1 VRPPS
6 RLGWLGQIPEVRWAL
21 TSTAAFAAAL
31 LAGLTAAPSWVA
43 GVLFALCYAGGG
55 WEPGLAGLQALR
67 QRVLDVD
74 VLMVVAALAAAAIGQ
89 VFDGALLIVIFATS
103 GALEAAMTQRT
114 AASVRALLDVAPER
128 AVLLD
133 PGGTERDVSAAQ
145 LAVGDVVLVRPGER
159 VPADGRVRSGESE
172 LDQAALTGESLPV
185 RRGPGEQVLAGTLNG
200 TGALTVLVERAAAD
214 SVLARVATQVEQAS
228 HAKANRQLFIERVE
242 QRYSLVVVAVTLAL
256 IAVPLA
262 LGAAFTATLLRAMT
276 FMIVASPCAVVLATM
291 PPLLSVIANA
301 GRHGML
307 VKNAVVL
314 EQLADIDTVALDKT
328 GTLTVGTPHI
338 TDIVVL
344 DNRDENAVLRLA
356 AAAEA
361 PSEHPLARA
370 LTGAATS
377 RGLNLSQATGF
388 RAQPGRGV
396 HALVDGRQVL
406 VGHPVLLPDGPV
418 SRGAHRAVA
427 LLEQG
432 GRTAV
437 VVIVDDRPAAVL
449 GLSDTVRPA
458 AAATVAELTSLT
470 SRRPVLLTGDN
481 PFAAKHL
488 AGIVGIS
495 DIRAGLLPQ
504 DKTTAV
510 QQLQHTGRR
519 VLLVGDGINDAPALA
534 TADVGIAI
542 GGAGSDLA
550 LQAADAVVV
559 RDDLRTIPAV
569 IALAR
574 RARRVVTANLIFA
587 ATVITVLVVWDLS
600 GYLPLPL
607 GVAGHES
614 STVIVGLNGLRLL
627 SSRAWPTTTAMVH
640 AGSAQQPRQ
649 SRPGA
654 TPSRI
659 ADGITGGS
667 TDLQH
672 PTAAQAAHR

>member
-6 RLGWLGQIPEVRWAL
+6 RLGWLGQVPEVRWAL
-21 TSTAAFAAAL
+21 MSTAAFTAAL
-31 LAGLTAAPSWVA
+31 LVGLTAVPGWLV
-43 GVLFALCYAGGG
+43 GVLFALCYAAGG

-74 VLMVVAALAAAAIGQ
+74 VLMVVAALAAAAIRQ

-103 GALEAAMTQRT
+103 GALEAAMTSRT

-133 PGGTERDVSAAQ
+133 PDGTERDVPAAQ
-145 LAVGDVVLVRPGER
+145 LAVDDAVLVRPGER

-172 LDQAALTGESLPV
+172 LDQAALTGEPLPV

-200 TGALTVLVERAAAD
+200 TGALTVQVERAAAD
-214 SVLARVATQVEQAS
+214 SVLARVATQVEEAS
-228 HAKANRQLFIERVE
+228 EAKANRQLFIERVE
-242 QRYSLVVVAVTLAL
+242 QRYSLIVVAVTLAL
-256 IAVPLA
+256 IALPLA
-262 LGAAFTATLLRAMT
+262 LGAGFTATLLRAMT

-291 PPLLSVIANA
+291 PPLLAVIANA
-301 GRHGML
+301 GRHGVL

-314 EQLADIDTVALDKT
+314 EQLADIDMVALDKT
-328 GTLTVGTPHI
+328 GTLTVGTPKI
-338 TDIVVL
+338 TDVVVL
-344 DNRDENAVLRLA
+344 DDRDEDTVLRLA

-361 PSEHPLARA
+361 PSEHPLGRA

-377 RGLNLSQATGF
+377 RGLNLPEVTGF

-406 VGHPVLLPDGPV
+406 VGHPVLLPDEADG
-418 SRGAHRAVA
+418 SDSSGGSARRAVA
-427 LLEQG
+427 RLEQG

-437 VVIVDDRPAAVL
+437 VVVVDGRPAAVL
-449 GLSDTVRPA
+449 GLSDTVRPDA
-458 AAATVAELTSLT
+458 ATTVAELTSLT
-470 SRRPVLLTGDN
+470 GRSPVLLTGDN
-481 PFAAKHL
+481 PSAAEHA
-488 AGIVGIS
+488 AGIVGITNV
-495 DIRAGLLPQ
+495 RAGLLPQ
-504 DKTTAV
+504 DKTVVV

-519 VLLVGDGINDAPALA
+519 VLLVGDGVNHAPALA
-534 TADVGIAI
+534 TADVGIAM

-550 LQAADAVVV
+550 LQAADAVIV
-559 RDDLRTIPAV
+559 RDDLRAIPAV

-587 ATVITVLVVWDLS
+587 ATVITVLVVWDLT

-607 GVAGHES
+607 GVAGHET

-627 SSRAWPTTTAMVH
+627 SNRAWPRTTAM
-640 AGSAQQPRQ
+640 ATARSGPRPEK
-649 SRPGA
+649 SCPRSDPARIDDEITSGA
-654 TPSRI
+654 AR
-659 ADGITGGS
+659 
-667 TDLQH
+667 
-672 PTAAQAAHR
+672 

>member
-1 VRPPS
+1 MRSPS
-6 RLGWLGQIPEVRWAL
+6 RLGWLGQVPEVRWAL
-21 TSTAAFAAAL
+21 VSTAAFAAAL
-31 LAGLTAAPSWVA
+31 LVGLTAAPGWLV
-43 GVLFALCYAGGG
+43 GVLFALCYAAGG

-103 GALEAAMTQRT
+103 GALEAAMTSRT

-133 PGGTERDVSAAQ
+133 PDDTERDVPAAQ

-172 LDQAALTGESLPV
+172 LDQAALTGEPLPV

-200 TGALTVLVERAAAD
+200 TGALTVQVERAAAD
-214 SVLARVATQVEQAS
+214 SVLARVATQVEEAS
-228 HAKANRQLFIERVE
+228 EAKANRQLFIERVE
-242 QRYSLVVVAVTLAL
+242 QRYSLIVVAVTLAL
-256 IAVPLA
+256 IALPLA
-262 LGAAFTATLLRAMT
+262 LGAGFTATLLRAMT

-301 GRHGML
+301 GRHGVL

-314 EQLADIDTVALDKT
+314 EQLADIDMVALDKT
-328 GTLTVGTPHI
+328 GTLTVGTPKI
-338 TDIVVL
+338 TDVVVL
-344 DNRDENAVLRLA
+344 DDRDEDTVLRLA

-361 PSEHPLARA
+361 PSEHPLGRA

-377 RGLNLSQATGF
+377 RGLNLPEVTGF

-406 VGHPVLLPDGPV
+406 VGHPVLLPDEADG
-418 SRGAHRAVA
+418 SDSSGGSARRAVA
-427 LLEQG
+427 RLEQG

-437 VVIVDDRPAAVL
+437 VVVIDGRPAAVL
-449 GLSDTVRPA
+449 GLSDTVRADA
-458 AAATVAELTSLT
+458 ATTVAELTSLT
-470 SRRPVLLTGDN
+470 GRSPVLLTGDN
-481 PFAAKHL
+481 PSAAEHA
-488 AGIVGIS
+488 AGIVGITNV
-495 DIRAGLLPQ
+495 RAGLLPQ
-504 DKTTAV
+504 DKTVVV

-519 VLLVGDGINDAPALA
+519 VLLVGDGVNHAPALA
-534 TADVGIAI
+534 TADVGIAM

-550 LQAADAVVV
+550 LQAADAVIV
-559 RDDLRTIPAV
+559 RDDLRAIPAV

-587 ATVITVLVVWDLS
+587 ATVITVLVVWDLT

-607 GVAGHES
+607 GVAGHET

-627 SSRAWPTTTAMVH
+627 SNRAWPRTTAM
-640 AGSAQQPRQ
+640 ATARSGPRPEK
-649 SRPGA
+649 SCPRSDPARLEDEITSGA
-654 TPSRI
+654 AR
-659 ADGITGGS
+659 
-667 TDLQH
+667 
-672 PTAAQAAHR
+672 

>member
-1 VRPPS
+1 VRAPS

-21 TSTAAFAAAL
+21 TSTAAFVAAL
-31 LAGLTAAPSWVA
+31 LAALAAAPSWVA
-43 GVLFALCYAGGG
+43 GVLFALCYAAGG

-133 PGGTERDVSAAQ
+133 PDGTERDVPAGQ

-228 HAKANRQLFIERVE
+228 QAKANRQLFIERVE

-377 RGLNLSQATGF
+377 RGLNLSQATDF

-418 SRGAHRAVA
+418 SRGAHRVVA
-427 LLEQG
+427 LLEQA

-437 VVIVDDRPAAVL
+437 VVVVDDRPAAVL
-449 GLSDTVRPA
+449 GLSDTVRPD

-481 PFAAKHL
+481 PFAAEHL

-510 QQLQHTGRR
+510 LQLQHTGRR

-534 TADVGIAI
+534 TADVGIAM
-542 GGAGSDLA
+542 GAAGSDLA
-550 LQAADAVVV
+550 LQAAGAVVV

-614 STVIVGLNGLRLL
+614 STVIVGLNGLRLS
-627 SSRAWPTTTAMVH
+627 SSRAWPTTTAMVN

-654 TPSRI
+654 TPSGI
-659 ADGITGGS
+659 ADGITNGS
-667 TDLQH
+667 ADPQH

>member
-1 VRPPS
+1 MRPPS

-43 GVLFALCYAGGG
+43 GVLFALCYAAGG

-133 PGGTERDVSAAQ
+133 PDGTEWDVPAAQ

-228 HAKANRQLFIERVE
+228 QAKANRQLFIERVE

-256 IAVPLA
+256 IAVPLV
-262 LGAAFTATLLRAMT
+262 LGAAVTATLLRAMT

-344 DNRDENAVLRLA
+344 DNQDENAVLRLA

-377 RGLNLSQATGF
+377 RGLNLCQATDF

-432 GRTAV
+432 GRTTV

-449 GLSDTVRPA
+449 GLSDTVRPDA
-458 AAATVAELTSLT
+458 ATTVAELTSLT

-481 PFAAKHL
+481 PCAAEHL

-510 QQLQHTGRR
+510 LQLQHTGWR

-534 TADVGIAI
+534 TADVGIAM

-574 RARRVVTANLIFA
+574 RARRVVTTNLIFA

-627 SSRAWPTTTAMVH
+627 SSRAWPTTTAMVN

>member
-1 VRPPS
+1 MRPPS
-6 RLGWLGQIPEVRWAL
+6 RLGWLGQVPEVRWAL

-43 GVLFALCYAGGG
+43 GVLFALCYAAGG

-133 PGGTERDVSAAQ
+133 PGGTERDVSAGQ

-228 HAKANRQLFIERVE
+228 QAKANRQLFIERVE

-432 GRTAV
+432 GRTTV

-449 GLSDTVRPA
+449 GLSDTVRSDA
-458 AAATVAELTSLT
+458 ATTVAELTSLT

-510 QQLQHTGRR
+510 LQLQHTGRR

-534 TADVGIAI
+534 TADVGIAM

-559 RDDLRTIPAV
+559 RDDLRTIPAD

-574 RARRVVTANLIFA
+574 RARRVVTTNLIFA

-627 SSRAWPTTTAMVH
+627 SSRAWPTTTAMVN
-640 AGSAQQPRQ
+640 AGSAQQSRQ

-654 TPSRI
+654 TPSGI
-659 ADGITGGS
+659 ADGITGAS

>member
-1 VRPPS
+1 M
-6 RLGWLGQIPEVRWAL
+6 I
-21 TSTAAFAAAL
+21 STAAFAAAL
-31 LAGLTAAPSWVA
+31 LVGLTAAPGWVA
-43 GVLFALCYAGGG
+43 GVLFAVCYAAGG

-103 GALEAAMTQRT
+103 GALEAAMTHRT

-128 AVLLD
+128 AVLLGPD
-133 PGGTERDVSAAQ
+133 GAEQDVPAAQ
-145 LAVGDVVLVRPGER
+145 LAVADVVLVRPGER

-185 RRGPGEQVLAGTLNG
+185 RRAPGEQVLAGALNG

-228 HAKANRQLFIERVE
+228 EAKANRQLFIERVE
-242 QRYSLVVVAVTLAL
+242 QRYSLIVVAVTLAL

-291 PPLLSVIANA
+291 PPLLAVIANA
-301 GRHGML
+301 GRHGVL

-314 EQLADIDTVALDKT
+314 EQLADIDVVALDKT
-328 GTLTVGTPHI
+328 GTLTVGTPRI
-338 TDIVVL
+338 TDVVVL
-344 DNRDENAVLRLA
+344 DDWDEDTVLLLA

-370 LTGAATS
+370 LTGAAAS
-377 RGLNLSQATGF
+377 RGLTLPAASDF

-396 HALVDGRQVL
+396 HAVIDGRQVL
-406 VGHPVLLPDGPV
+406 VGHPVLLPDGSA

-427 LLEQG
+427 RLEQG
-432 GRTAV
+432 GRTAIV
-437 VVIVDDRPAAVL
+437 AVIDGQPAAVL
-449 GLSDTVRPA
+449 GLSDTVRSEAPG
-458 AAATVAELTSLT
+458 TVAALTSLT
-470 SRRPVLLTGDN
+470 GHPPVLLTGDN
-481 PFAAKHL
+481 PSAAQHL
-488 AGIVGIS
+488 AGSVGIA
-495 DIRAGLLPQ
+495 DVRAGLLPQ
-504 DKTTAV
+504 DKTAAV
-510 QQLQHTGRR
+510 QELQHAGRR
-519 VLLVGDGINDAPALA
+519 VLLVGDGVNDAPALA
-534 TADVGIAI
+534 TADVGIAM
-542 GGAGSDLA
+542 GGVGSGLA

-569 IALAR
+569 IALSH

-587 ATVITVLVVWDLS
+587 ATVITVLVIWDLL

-607 GVAGHES
+607 GVAGHET

-627 SSRAWPTTTAMVH
+627 SNRSWPTTAAPVTASSGH
-640 AGSAQQPRQ
+640 QPAM
-649 SRPGA
+649 SRPG
-654 TPSRI
+654 TNPPDINDDITNGS
-659 ADGITGGS
+659 ADP
-667 TDLQH
+667 QH
-672 PTAAQAAHR
+672 PTAAHR

>member
-1 VRPPS
+1 MRPPS

-43 GVLFALCYAGGG
+43 GVLFALCYAAGG

-133 PGGTERDVSAAQ
+133 PDGTEWDVPAAQ

-228 HAKANRQLFIERVE
+228 QAKANRQLFIERVE

-344 DNRDENAVLRLA
+344 DNQDENAVLRLA

-377 RGLNLSQATGF
+377 RGLNLCQATDF

-432 GRTAV
+432 GRTTV

-449 GLSDTVRPA
+449 GLSDTVRPDA
-458 AAATVAELTSLT
+458 ATTVAELTSLT

-481 PFAAKHL
+481 PCAAEHL

-510 QQLQHTGRR
+510 LQLQHTGWR

-534 TADVGIAI
+534 TADVGIAM

-574 RARRVVTANLIFA
+574 RARRVVTTNLIFA

-627 SSRAWPTTTAMVH
+627 SSRAWPTTTAMVN

>member
-6 RLGWLGQIPEVRWAL
+6 RLGWLGQVPEVRWAL
-21 TSTAAFAAAL
+21 MSTAAFTAAL
-31 LAGLTAAPSWVA
+31 LVGLTAVPGWLV
-43 GVLFALCYAGGG
+43 GVLFALCYAAGG

-103 GALEAAMTQRT
+103 GALEAAMTSRT

-133 PGGTERDVSAAQ
+133 PDGTERDVPAAQ
-145 LAVGDVVLVRPGER
+145 LAVDDAVLVRPGER

-172 LDQAALTGESLPV
+172 LDQAALTGEPLPV

-200 TGALTVLVERAAAD
+200 TGALTVQVERAAAD
-214 SVLARVATQVEQAS
+214 SVLARVATQVEEAS
-228 HAKANRQLFIERVE
+228 EAKANRQLFIERVE
-242 QRYSLVVVAVTLAL
+242 QRYSLIVVAVTLAL
-256 IAVPLA
+256 IALPLA
-262 LGAAFTATLLRAMT
+262 LGAGFTATLLRAMT

-291 PPLLSVIANA
+291 PPLLAVIANA
-301 GRHGML
+301 GRHGVL

-314 EQLADIDTVALDKT
+314 EQLADIDMVALDKT
-328 GTLTVGTPHI
+328 GTLTVGTPKI
-338 TDIVVL
+338 TDVVVL
-344 DNRDENAVLRLA
+344 DDRDEDTVLRLA

-361 PSEHPLARA
+361 PSEHPLGRA

-377 RGLNLSQATGF
+377 RGLNLPEVTGF

-406 VGHPVLLPDGPV
+406 VGHPVLLPDEADG
-418 SRGAHRAVA
+418 SDSSGGSARRAVA
-427 LLEQG
+427 RLEQG

-437 VVIVDDRPAAVL
+437 VVVVDGRPAAVL
-449 GLSDTVRPA
+449 GLSDTVRPDA
-458 AAATVAELTSLT
+458 ATTVAELTSLT
-470 SRRPVLLTGDN
+470 GRSPVLLTGDN
-481 PFAAKHL
+481 PSAAEHA
-488 AGIVGIS
+488 AGIVGITNV
-495 DIRAGLLPQ
+495 RAGLLPQ
-504 DKTTAV
+504 DKTVVV

-519 VLLVGDGINDAPALA
+519 VLLVGDGVNDAPALA
-534 TADVGIAI
+534 TADVGIAM

-550 LQAADAVVV
+550 LQAADAVIV
-559 RDDLRTIPAV
+559 RDDLRAIPAV

-587 ATVITVLVVWDLS
+587 ATVITVLVVWDLT

-607 GVAGHES
+607 GVAGHET

-627 SSRAWPTTTAMVH
+627 SNRAWPRTTAM
-640 AGSAQQPRQ
+640 ATAR
-649 SRPGA
+649 SRPRPEKSRPRSDPARLEDEITSGA
-654 TPSRI
+654 AR
-659 ADGITGGS
+659 
-667 TDLQH
+667 
-672 PTAAQAAHR
+672 

>member
-1 VRPPS
+1 MRPPS

-43 GVLFALCYAGGG
+43 GVLFALCYAAGG

-133 PGGTERDVSAAQ
+133 PDGTEWDVPAAQ

-228 HAKANRQLFIERVE
+228 QAKANRQLFIERVE

-256 IAVPLA
+256 IAVPLV
-262 LGAAFTATLLRAMT
+262 LGAAVTATLLRAMT

-344 DNRDENAVLRLA
+344 DNQDENAVLRLA

-377 RGLNLSQATGF
+377 RGLNLCQATDF

-432 GRTAV
+432 GRTTV

-449 GLSDTVRPA
+449 GLSDTVRPDA
-458 AAATVAELTSLT
+458 ATTVAELTSLT

-481 PFAAKHL
+481 PCAAEHL

-510 QQLQHTGRR
+510 LQLQHTGWR

-534 TADVGIAI
+534 TADVGIAM

-574 RARRVVTANLIFA
+574 RARRVVTTNLIFA

-627 SSRAWPTTTAMVH
+627 SSRAWPTTTAMVN

-667 TDLQH
+667 TDPQH

>member
-1 VRPPS
+1 M
-6 RLGWLGQIPEVRWAL
+6 GWLGQIPEVRWAL

-43 GVLFALCYAGGG
+43 GVLFALCYAAGG
-55 WEPGLAGLQALR
+55 WEPGPAGLQALR

-89 VFDGALLIVIFATS
+89 VFDGALLIVIFATF

-128 AVLLD
+128 VVLLD
-133 PGGTERDVSAAQ
+133 PGGTERDVSAGQ

-228 HAKANRQLFIERVE
+228 QAKANRQLFIERVE

-256 IAVPLA
+256 VAVPLA

-377 RGLNLSQATGF
+377 RGLKLSQATGF

-458 AAATVAELTSLT
+458 AAATVAELTSLI

-574 RARRVVTANLIFA
+574 RARRVVTANLFFA

-640 AGSAQQPRQ
+640 EGSARQPRQ

>member
-43 GVLFALCYAGGG
+43 GVLFALCYAAGG

-133 PGGTERDVSAAQ
+133 PDGTERDVPAAQ

-228 HAKANRQLFIERVE
+228 QAKANRQLFIERVE

-256 IAVPLA
+256 IAVPLV
-262 LGAAFTATLLRAMT
+262 LGAAVTATLLRAMT

-328 GTLTVGTPHI
+328 DTLTVGTPHI

-344 DNRDENAVLRLA
+344 DNQDENAVLRLA

-377 RGLNLSQATGF
+377 RGLNLCQATDF

-432 GRTAV
+432 GRTTV

-449 GLSDTVRPA
+449 GLSDTVRPDA
-458 AAATVAELTSLT
+458 ATTVAELTSLT

-481 PFAAKHL
+481 PCAAEHL

-510 QQLQHTGRR
+510 LQLQHTGWR

-534 TADVGIAI
+534 TADVGIAM

-574 RARRVVTANLIFA
+574 RARRVVTTNLIFA

-627 SSRAWPTTTAMVH
+627 SSRAWPTTTAMVN

-667 TDLQH
+667 TDPQH

>member
-1 VRPPS
+1 MRPPS

-43 GVLFALCYAGGG
+43 GVLFALCYAAGG

-133 PGGTERDVSAAQ
+133 PDGTERDVPAAQ

-228 HAKANRQLFIERVE
+228 QAKANRQLFIERVE

-256 IAVPLA
+256 IAVPLV
-262 LGAAFTATLLRAMT
+262 LGAAVTATLLRAMT

-328 GTLTVGTPHI
+328 DTLTVGTPHI

-344 DNRDENAVLRLA
+344 DNQDENAVLRLA

-377 RGLNLSQATGF
+377 RGLNLCQATDF

-432 GRTAV
+432 GRTTV

-449 GLSDTVRPA
+449 GLSDTVRPDA
-458 AAATVAELTSLT
+458 ATTVAELTSLT

-481 PFAAKHL
+481 PCAAEHL

-510 QQLQHTGRR
+510 LQLQHTGWR

-534 TADVGIAI
+534 TADVGIAM

-574 RARRVVTANLIFA
+574 RARRVVTTNLIFA

-627 SSRAWPTTTAMVH
+627 SSRAWPTTTAMVN

-667 TDLQH
+667 TDPQH

>member
-1 VRPPS
+1 VATEVRSPS
-6 RLGWLGQIPEVRWAL
+6 RLGWVGQVPEVRWAL
-21 TSTAAFAAAL
+21 VSTAAFAAAL
-31 LAGLTAAPSWVA
+31 LVGLTAAPGWLV
-43 GVLFALCYAGGG
+43 GVLFALCYAAGG

-103 GALEAAMTQRT
+103 GALEAAMTART

-133 PGGTERDVSAAQ
+133 PDDTERDVPAAQ

-172 LDQAALTGESLPV
+172 LDQAALTGEPLPV

-200 TGALTVLVERAAAD
+200 TGALTVQVERAAAD
-214 SVLARVATQVEQAS
+214 SVLARVATQVEEAS
-228 HAKANRQLFIERVE
+228 EAKANRQLFIERVE

-256 IAVPLA
+256 IALPLA
-262 LGAAFTATLLRAMT
+262 LGAGFTATLLRAMT

-301 GRHGML
+301 GRHGVL

-314 EQLADIDTVALDKT
+314 EQLADIDMVALDKT
-328 GTLTVGTPHI
+328 GTLTVGTPKI
-338 TDIVVL
+338 TDVVVL
-344 DNRDENAVLRLA
+344 DDRNEDTVLRLA

-361 PSEHPLARA
+361 PSEHPLGRA

-377 RGLNLSQATGF
+377 RGLNLPEVIGF

-406 VGHPVLLPDGPV
+406 VGHPVLLPDEADG
-418 SRGAHRAVA
+418 SDSSGGSARRAVA
-427 LLEQG
+427 RLEQG

-437 VVIVDDRPAAVL
+437 VVVVDGRPAAVL
-449 GLSDTVRPA
+449 GLSDTVRPDA
-458 AAATVAELTSLT
+458 ATTVAELTSLT
-470 SRRPVLLTGDN
+470 GRSPVLLTGDN
-481 PFAAKHL
+481 PSAAEHA
-488 AGIVGIS
+488 AGIVGITS
-495 DIRAGLLPQ
+495 VRAGLLPQ
-504 DKTTAV
+504 DKTVAV

-519 VLLVGDGINDAPALA
+519 VLLVGDGVNDAPALA
-534 TADVGIAI
+534 TADVGIAM

-550 LQAADAVVV
+550 LQAADAVIV
-559 RDDLRTIPAV
+559 RDDLRAIPAV

-587 ATVITVLVVWDLS
+587 ATVITVLVVWDLT

-607 GVAGHES
+607 GVAGHET

-627 SSRAWPTTTAMVH
+627 SNRAWPRTTAM
-640 AGSAQQPRQ
+640 ATARSGPRPEK
-649 SRPGA
+649 SRPRSDPARIEDEITSGA
-654 TPSRI
+654 AR
-659 ADGITGGS
+659 
-667 TDLQH
+667 
-672 PTAAQAAHR
+672 

>member
-6 RLGWLGQIPEVRWAL
+6 RLGWLGQIPEVRWAV

-31 LAGLTAAPSWVA
+31 LAGLAAAPSWVA
-43 GVLFALCYAGGG
+43 GVLFALCYAAGG
-55 WEPGLAGLQALR
+55 WEPGLAGLRALR

-114 AASVRALLDVAPER
+114 AASVRALLDVAPDR
-128 AVLLD
+128 AVLLGPD
-133 PGGTERDVSAAQ
+133 DTERDVPAAQ

-200 TGALTVLVERAAAD
+200 TGALTVLVERAAVD
-214 SVLARVATQVEQAS
+214 SVLARVASQVEQAS
-228 HAKANRQLFIERVE
+228 EAKANRQLFIERVE

-301 GRHGML
+301 GRHGVL

-344 DNRDENAVLRLA
+344 DNQDENAVLRLA

-377 RGLNLSQATGF
+377 RGLNLCQATDF

-418 SRGAHRAVA
+418 SQGAHRAVA
-427 LLEQG
+427 LLEQA
-432 GRTAV
+432 GRTTV
-437 VVIVDDRPAAVL
+437 VVVVDDRPAAVL
-449 GLSDTVRPA
+449 GLSDTVRPDA
-458 AAATVAELTSLT
+458 ATTVAELTSLT
-470 SRRPVLLTGDN
+470 GRRPVLLTGDN
-481 PFAAKHL
+481 PCAAEHL

-504 DKTTAV
+504 DKTAAV
-510 QQLQHTGRR
+510 LQMQHIGRR

-534 TADVGIAI
+534 TADVGIAM

-550 LQAADAVVV
+550 LQAAGAVVV

-627 SSRAWPTTTAMVH
+627 SSRAWPTTTAMVN

-654 TPSRI
+654 TPSGI
-659 ADGITGGS
+659 ADGITNGS
-667 TDLQH
+667 ADPQH

>member
-1 VRPPS
+1 VRAPS
-6 RLGWLGQIPEVRWAL
+6 RLAWLGQIPEVRWAL

-43 GVLFALCYAGGG
+43 GVLFALCYAAGG

-133 PGGTERDVSAAQ
+133 PDGAERDVPAGQ
-145 LAVGDVVLVRPGER
+145 LAVGDVVVVRPGER

-228 HAKANRQLFIERVE
+228 QAKANRQLFIERVE

-314 EQLADIDTVALDKT
+314 EQLAEIDTVALDKT

-344 DNRDENAVLRLA
+344 DDQDENVVLRLA

-377 RGLNLSQATGF
+377 RGLNLSEATGF

-437 VVIVDDRPAAVL
+437 VVVVDDRPAAVL
-449 GLSDTVRPA
+449 GLSDTVRPD

-481 PFAAKHL
+481 PCAAEHL

-504 DKTTAV
+504 DKTAAV

-587 ATVITVLVVWDLS
+587 TTVITVLVLWDLS

-627 SSRAWPTTTAMVH
+627 TNRAWPTTTAMVN
-640 AGSAQQPRQ
+640 ASNAQQPRQ

-654 TPSRI
+654 TLS
-659 ADGITGGS
+659 GITGGS
-667 TDLQH
+667 ADPQH
-672 PTAAQAAHR
+672 LTAAQPAHR

>member
-43 GVLFALCYAGGG
+43 GVLFALCYAAGG

-133 PGGTERDVSAAQ
+133 PDGTEWDVPAAQ

-228 HAKANRQLFIERVE
+228 QAKANRQLFIERVE

-344 DNRDENAVLRLA
+344 DNQDENAVLRLA

-377 RGLNLSQATGF
+377 RGLNLCQATDF

-432 GRTAV
+432 GRTTV

-449 GLSDTVRPA
+449 GLSDTVRPDA
-458 AAATVAELTSLT
+458 ATTVAELTSLT

-481 PFAAKHL
+481 PCAAEHL

-510 QQLQHTGRR
+510 LQLQHTGWR

-534 TADVGIAI
+534 TADVGIAM

-574 RARRVVTANLIFA
+574 RARRVVTTNLIFA

-627 SSRAWPTTTAMVH
+627 SSRAWPTTTAMVN

>member
-1 VRPPS
+1 
-6 RLGWLGQIPEVRWAL
+6 
-21 TSTAAFAAAL
+21 
-31 LAGLTAAPSWVA
+31 
-43 GVLFALCYAGGG
+43 
-55 WEPGLAGLQALR
+55 
-67 QRVLDVD
+67 
-74 VLMVVAALAAAAIGQ
+74 
-89 VFDGALLIVIFATS
+89 
-103 GALEAAMTQRT
+103 
-114 AASVRALLDVAPER
+114 
-128 AVLLD
+128 
-133 PGGTERDVSAAQ
+133 
-145 LAVGDVVLVRPGER
+145 
-159 VPADGRVRSGESE
+159 
-172 LDQAALTGESLPV
+172 V
-185 RRGPGEQVLAGTLNG
+185 RRGPGQQVLAGTLNG

-228 HAKANRQLFIERVE
+228 QAKANRQLFIERVE

-338 TDIVVL
+338 TDIVGL
-344 DNRDENAVLRLA
+344 DNQDENAVLRLA

-377 RGLNLSQATGF
+377 RGLNLCQATDF

-449 GLSDTVRPA
+449 GLSDTVRPDA
-458 AAATVAELTSLT
+458 ATTVAELTSLT

-481 PFAAKHL
+481 PCAAEHL

-510 QQLQHTGRR
+510 LQLQHTSRR

-534 TADVGIAI
+534 TADVGIAM

-574 RARRVVTANLIFA
+574 RARRVVTTNLIFA

-627 SSRAWPTTTAMVH
+627 SSRAWPTTTAMVN

-649 SRPGA
+649 TVLAQPPRASPTASPADQPTRSTQQRLKQHTDERPVA
-654 TPSRI
+654 RPDQPLTPSTPPKW
-659 ADGITGGS
+659 AT
-667 TDLQH
+667 
-672 PTAAQAAHR
+672 TATAPLPRLGTWGQVKPSLLRARPPPPG